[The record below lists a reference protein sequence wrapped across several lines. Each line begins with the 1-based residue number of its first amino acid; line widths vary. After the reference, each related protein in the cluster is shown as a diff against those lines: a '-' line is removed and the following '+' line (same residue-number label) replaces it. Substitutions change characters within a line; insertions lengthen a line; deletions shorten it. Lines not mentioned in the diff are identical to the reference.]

1 MGSGATLDGFRR
13 TARRRKNAF
22 LLHFARSRN
31 VIARKADAR
40 SLLNNRSHQ
49 QVLTQLNL
57 VGIGY
62 GTKET
67 GERLTGDMAVRVYV
81 ARKIEKSRL
90 SPTELIPSSID
101 GVLTDV
107 IAIGRPRFHSGAALL
122 GESISHVRGG
132 AGSIGCLV
140 KKQNDES
147 WYLLSACH
155 VLAPAGDAQLGDV
168 ILKSEIS
175 DANAAELARLA
186 DFEPLSADEGVNRFD
201 AAIARI
207 DRKSDVQNRIPVI
220 GALQLPPMNPA
231 LFQSARKFGAVSL
244 HTLGVVTDAS
254 ADVRFVMEGETY
266 FFKDVAQITG
276 AGAPFSD
283 GGDSGAVVVDALSN
297 RPIGLIIGGSGARTF
312 ISPLGAIL
320 SRFDAELLS

>member
-1 MGSGATLDGFRR
+1 M
-13 TARRRKNAF
+13 
-22 LLHFARSRN
+22 
-31 VIARKADAR
+31 
-40 SLLNNRSHQ
+40 
-49 QVLTQLNL
+49 LTQLNL
-57 VGIGY
+57 IGLGY

-67 GERLTGDMAVRVYV
+67 AERFTGDVAIRVYV
-81 ARKIEKSRL
+81 ARKIAKSKL
-90 SPTELIPSSID
+90 SPKERIPSSID

-107 IAIGRPRFHSGAALL
+107 IAIGRPKFHSGPALL

-140 KKQNDES
+140 KKPGEDA

-155 VLAPAGDAQLGDV
+155 VLAPKGVAQLGDV
-168 ILKSEIS
+168 ILKPAASGS
-175 DANAAELARLA
+175 NAVDLATLA

-207 DRKSDVQNRIPVI
+207 DRKSDVHNRIPVI
-220 GALQLPPMNPA
+220 GALQLPPMSPA

-254 ADVRFVMEGETY
+254 ADVRFVMGGETY

-283 GGDSGAVVVDALSN
+283 GGDSGAVVVDALSS

-320 SRFDAELLS
+320 SRFGVELIS